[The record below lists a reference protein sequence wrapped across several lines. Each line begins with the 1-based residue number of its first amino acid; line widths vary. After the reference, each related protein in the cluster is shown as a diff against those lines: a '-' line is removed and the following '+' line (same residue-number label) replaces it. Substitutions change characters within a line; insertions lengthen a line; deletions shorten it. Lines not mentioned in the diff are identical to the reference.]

1 MNTWD
6 YKKKMIIMIITIKG
20 KTKENTDSFSITTD
34 AAIIA
39 AETILKVLCEFD
51 KIENNMACYLT
62 AYDLEISEDIS
73 NKLCFIAKLD
83 TKLENLN
90 GVIIRNY
97 FGGDDLVF
105 KIEKYF

>member
-1 MNTWD
+1 
-6 YKKKMIIMIITIKG
+6 MIITIKG
-20 KTKENTDSFSITTD
+20 KTKENTNSFIITTD
-34 AAIIA
+34 STSIA
-39 AETILKVLCEFD
+39 TGTILKVLCEFD

-73 NKLCFIAKLD
+73 NTLCFMAELD
-83 TKLENLN
+83 TKSENLD

-105 KIEKYF
+105 KREETYF

>member
-1 MNTWD
+1 
-6 YKKKMIIMIITIKG
+6 MIITIKE
-20 KTKENTDSFSITTD
+20 KTKKNTNSFVTTTD
-34 AAIIA
+34 KASIA
-39 AETILKVLCEFD
+39 AGTILQVLCEFD

-73 NKLCFIAKLD
+73 NMLCFTAELD
-83 TKLENLN
+83 TKSENLD

-105 KIEKYF
+105 KRETYF

>member
-1 MNTWD
+1 
-6 YKKKMIIMIITIKG
+6 MIITIKG

-39 AETILKVLCEFD
+39 AQTILKILCEFD

-73 NKLCFIAKLD
+73 NKLCFIAELD
-83 TKLENLN
+83 TKLENLD

-105 KIEKYF
+105 KIENIFK

>member
-1 MNTWD
+1 
-6 YKKKMIIMIITIKG
+6 MIITIKG
-20 KTKENTDSFSITTD
+20 KTKENTDTFTISTD
-34 AAIIA
+34 KAVIA
-39 AETILKVLCEFD
+39 AGTLLQVLCEFD

-73 NKLCFIAKLD
+73 NMLCFTAELD
-83 TKLENLN
+83 TKMESLD

-105 KIEKYF
+105 KREETYF